1 MATTNPSL
9 KRSPGQI
16 YRWRTWKKKW
26 FFYITHLKCWRTTEN
41 TNLVAFCPWD
51 YWTLL
56 QGDFLKSLVIS
67 SFPAQYRK
75 GILSSLFVLTG
86 YHHHLVKVLLGEN
99 WLRQS
104 GTRIWSE
111 CKKLK
116 ETCFSWILNI
126 APVEEALENACDR
139 VEVCVVLQ
147 IGERIFAVDEDLL
160 KGIDIALEWY
170 NVVRQCSSIK
180 GSFFMVKF

>member
-16 YRWRTWKKKW
+16 YRWRTRKKKW

-67 SFPAQYRK
+67 SFPTQYRK
-75 GILSSLFVLTG
+75 GISSSLFVLTG

-126 APVEEALENACDR
+126 ATCGRSAWECLRPSWGGCR
-139 VEVCVVLQ
+139 PS
-147 IGERIFAVDEDLL
+147 DLRTDL
-160 KGIDIALEWY
+160 RRWW
-170 NVVRQCSSIK
+170 RSSQRHRYRSGMI
-180 GSFFMVKF
+180 

>member
-9 KRSPGQI
+9 KRSPGQR

-26 FFYITHLKCWRTTEN
+26 FFHITHLKCWRTTEN

-75 GILSSLFVLTG
+75 GISPSLFVLTG

-116 ETCFSWILNI
+116 ETCFSWILN
-126 APVEEALENACDR
+126 
-139 VEVCVVLQ
+139 VVTCGRSAWECLRPSWGGCRPSDQ
-147 IGERIFAVDEDLL
+147 RTDLRR
-160 KGIDIALEWY
+160 WW
-170 NVVRQCSSIK
+170 RSSQRHRYRSGMI
-180 GSFFMVKF
+180 